1 MALLELTDKC
11 LTENDPNIELFDEL
25 FKALQALEN
34 NSKNN
39 NIVFWFF
46 QYCVLS
52 RLGFRQIFHRQILIK
67 LLCLILISHETPK
80 PFLILLKTMNLTFK
94 QT

>member
-34 NSKNN
+34 NSKT
-39 NIVFWFF
+39 ITSFLVF
-46 QYCVLS
+46 QY
-52 RLGFRQIFHRQILIK
+52 RF
-67 LLCLILISHETPK
+67 
-80 PFLILLKTMNLTFK
+80 
-94 QT
+94 